1 MFKRKNRQGANRN
14 IRKREESSD
23 EEPQITNNPNS
34 IPVASSSD
42 EKTNKNKVTFIS
54 YFVM

>member
-34 IPVASSSD
+34 IPVAAASD

>member
-34 IPVASSSD
+34 IPVASTSD